1 MEDVSRYRVT
11 LTHLSLAAV
20 VYAAVVRAAV
30 VSPAVVHAA
39 VVSPAVVHAAVVSP
53 AVVHAAVVSLA
64 VVNPAA
70 VHAVAILASVS
81 SKQAKE
87 GEGNESVPAQKSR
100 SLNRLFSY
108 C

>member
-39 VVSPAVVHAAVVSP
+39 VVSPA
-53 AVVHAAVVSLA
+53 
-64 VVNPAA
+64 A

-87 GEGNESVPAQKSR
+87 GKGNESVPAQKSR
-100 SLNRLFSY
+100 LLNRLFFRLLKNKLVNY
-108 C
+108 KVVN